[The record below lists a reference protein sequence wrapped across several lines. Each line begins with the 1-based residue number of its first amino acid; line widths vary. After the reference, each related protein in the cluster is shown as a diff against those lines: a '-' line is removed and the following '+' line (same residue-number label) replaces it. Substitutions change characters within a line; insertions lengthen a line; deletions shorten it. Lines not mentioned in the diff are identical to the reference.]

1 MAKIG
6 ISFPL
11 LVQDVCKSS
20 NFFPVFDSPSVIRM
34 MAEIYRPESCCMI
47 SSIPLMAGVYISVP
61 PAASR
66 AVIFCNN
73 AESESWALPLT
84 CQRTLEVFDL
94 PVQID
99 SRLGLITREEDEA
112 GLPAGYEP
120 LLTAD
125 GALRLADVVEDELIL
140 AVPVVPVKPGT
151 EHVEQS
157 WGGNPEDIETP
168 AKPNPFTAL
177 KQMKISR

>member
-1 MAKIG
+1 MSQALPEIVDAWRMVQSRRHFQG
-6 ISFPL
+6 TLPL
-11 LVQDVCKSS
+11 ATLKRLAADLAATHGDV
-20 NFFPVFDSPSVIRM
+20 VFDLEFGKDDLGIAFLHVQ
-34 MAEIYRPESCCMI
+34 ATT
-47 SSIPLMAGVYISVP
+47 
-61 PAASR
+61 
-66 AVIFCNN
+66 
-73 AESESWALPLT
+73 ALPLT

-120 LLTAD
+120 LMTD
-125 GALRLADVVEDELIL
+125 GALRLTDVIEDELIL

-151 EHVEQS
+151 EHVQQS
-157 WGGNPEDIETP
+157 WGSGAEEAETP